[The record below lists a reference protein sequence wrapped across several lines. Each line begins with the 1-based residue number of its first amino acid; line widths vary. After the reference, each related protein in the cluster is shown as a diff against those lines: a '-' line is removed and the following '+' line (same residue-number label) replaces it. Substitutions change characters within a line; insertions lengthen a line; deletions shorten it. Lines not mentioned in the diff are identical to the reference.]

1 MTFYGPSLQPLLV
14 LVLRWC
20 LCFVCL
26 LLFQQLQLQSILR
39 CRFLCFVPAEVFSFV
54 HNRLSQPVFL
64 CLSLA
69 FIQLLQSTCFYHQ
82 VSKVFYRPVVPL
94 SSGIC
99 HRSVPSYDSKASL
112 FGLMCGALPIFSQV
126 SALFNQELYSCF
138 PWRTQSLGCP
148 ELPLADEDEECSVSK
163 SPTVH

>member
-1 MTFYGPSLQPLLV
+1 MTYTKKS
-14 LVLRWC
+14 
-20 LCFVCL
+20 L
-26 LLFQQLQLQSILR
+26 LLLQQLQLQSILR
-39 CRFLCFVPAEVFSFV
+39 CRFLCFAPAEVFFFG
-54 HNRLSQPVFL
+54 HYRLSQPFFF

-69 FIQLLQSTCFYHQ
+69 FRIITKHLLYHQ
-82 VSKVFYRPVVPL
+82 VSEVFYRPVVPL

-148 ELPLADEDEECSVSK
+148 ELPLADEDEECSVSN
-163 SPTVH
+163 SPTVL